1 MIENGLEYSYIT
13 TGEAFVFLRI
23 DWDDPTTL
31 LYHVAVPSDEVAAD
45 SAGGD
50 AFAFHRT
57 AVSQVLGLCLLASR
71 SKQRTLQ
78 GRILAKSKLKVKQI
92 DDQDILGRIPV
103 TVRKIMSSPAF
114 RGPRKVENTRDSP
127 IVTRQR
133 TRCKQDGGQVSRKD
147 GDDDPDTPSK
157 AGGASGVGGTAN
169 RGKGK
174 GRGKAGEGKKN
185 DSSSKGRGRQQH
197 YCTQE
202 CLVGIVR
209 RSSLDENCPNV
220 SLHRKHGRRHAI
232 NQQEFLDLVQKQ
244 LAEDLDHNCEPL
256 GLQGARGALFKVT
269 LVSHGYVLVGKG
281 TVQAFVPDLRHEGD
295 VYRRLAKLQGVV
307 VPVCLGNIDLTE
319 WYYLDVGVRILHM
332 LLMSWGGELAD
343 EDESVKGW
351 QGLQREIRRTVAEV
365 RRAGVD

>member
-1 MIENGLEYSYIT
+1 
-13 TGEAFVFLRI
+13 
-23 DWDDPTTL
+23 
-31 LYHVAVPSDEVAAD
+31 
-45 SAGGD
+45 
-50 AFAFHRT
+50 
-57 AVSQVLGLCLLASR
+57 
-71 SKQRTLQ
+71 
-78 GRILAKSKLKVKQI
+78 
-92 DDQDILGRIPV
+92 
-103 TVRKIMSSPAF
+103 MSSPAF
-114 RGPRKVENTRDSP
+114 RGPRKAENTRDSP

-307 VPVCLGNIDLTE
+307 VPVCLGNINLTE

-365 RRAGVD
+365 RRAGVDQSDERPPNILWNRERKRAMLIDFERAKYIRGVLQEISPNKKRKRAGSQKRAGRTSRFSSKIVYGSGI